1 MNKEQI
7 EQLTNELSVIENYI
21 NLYVE
26 DSLEKNNILTKLAEA
41 IFWISYLEEGGSNE
55 WLRKTFI

>member
-1 MNKEQI
+1 MNKEEI

-26 DSLEKNNILTKLAEA
+26 DSLEKNNILTKIAEA

-55 WLRKTFI
+55 

>member
-7 EQLTNELSVIENYI
+7 EKITSELSTIENYI

-41 IFWISYLEEGGSNE
+41 VFWITYLDSEEGDSNE
-55 WLRKTFI
+55 

>member
-7 EQLTNELSVIENYI
+7 ERLTNELSVIENYI

-41 IFWISYLEEGGSNE
+41 IFWISYLDSEEGGSNE
-55 WLRKTFI
+55 

>member
-1 MNKEQI
+1 MSEEEI
-7 EQLTNELSVIENYI
+7 ERLTNELSVIENYI

-41 IFWISYLEEGGSNE
+41 IFWISYLEVGSSNE
-55 WLRKTFI
+55 

>member
-7 EQLTNELSVIENYI
+7 ERLTNELSVIENYI

-41 IFWISYLEEGGSNE
+41 IFWISYLENIEGGSNE
-55 WLRKTFI
+55 